1 MGNMLEDWVGEKID
15 ERNEKLAESKDIMI
29 EVDPEIARI
38 FKNSSFV
45 SCMYYDLLFLF
56 RLIFIYCLIYI

>member
-45 SCMYYDLLFLF
+45 SCKFYTLLFLF
-56 RLIFIYCLIYI
+56 KWIFIYCFMPI

>member
-45 SCMYYDLLFLF
+45 SCKYYVLLFLF
-56 RLIFIYCLIYI
+56 KLIFIYCFIPI